1 MLVQLSVIICFIC
14 KMFYCCLNI
23 TIWDIN
29 CGWHGRRPAR
39 YRPQLPPSSSISTL
53 PERPRAKPRGHK
65 DGGGGASLRLT
76 AQGQGGL
83 PSIGRR
89 KPPRSAPTG
98 RIWRGGSRRR
108 GSVFEQW
115 RLARVVTKFR
125 GAAEDEATRS
135 APDLAG
141 RHPATLGAG
150 GKDVS
155 VCCGTATATA
165 APMPWRPDL
174 VVVEPNDDC

>member
-1 MLVQLSVIICFIC
+1 M
-14 KMFYCCLNI
+14 
-23 TIWDIN
+23 
-29 CGWHGRRPAR
+29 
-39 YRPQLPPSSSISTL
+39 
-53 PERPRAKPRGHK
+53 
-65 DGGGGASLRLT
+65 
-76 AQGQGGL
+76 
-83 PSIGRR
+83 
-89 KPPRSAPTG
+89 
-98 RIWRGGSRRR
+98 
-108 GSVFEQW
+108 FEQW